1 MRTVEYLESE
11 AEHFNLLPDTL
22 KLSFFLREKNEPC
35 QRSAVALPSPLLS
48 LCKSD
53 SFLKN
58 LLAVPGHAG
67 YRILIPCVCAQ
78 SRPTL
83 RPSGLKPARLLC
95 PWDAPGKTTGV
106 GCHFLLQGIFPTHG
120 SNPCLLSFLNWQ
132 ADSLPQSHLGGPL
145 NSLTR
150 NQTLSPC
157 IGSTE
162 S

>member
-1 MRTVEYLESE
+1 MRTVEHLESE

-95 PWDAPGKTTGV
+95 PWDFSRQEYWSG
-106 GCHFLLQGIFPTHG
+106 
-120 SNPCLLSFLNWQ
+120 LSFPPPGDL
-132 ADSLPQSHLGGPL
+132 SHPWIE
-145 NSLTR
+145 SM
-150 NQTLSPC
+150 SPEFPELA
-157 IGSTE
+157 GRFFTTE
-162 S
+162 PPGRPS